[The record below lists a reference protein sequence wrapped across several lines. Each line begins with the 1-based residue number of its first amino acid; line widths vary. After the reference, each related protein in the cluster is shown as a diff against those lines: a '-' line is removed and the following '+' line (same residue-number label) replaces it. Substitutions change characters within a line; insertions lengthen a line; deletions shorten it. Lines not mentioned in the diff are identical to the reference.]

1 MISLPYFF
9 AKFSYFFFSRNFC
22 ISFLTTNFFVTQ
34 NKAKFREKKRK
45 KAKTFVFFANKQ
57 NEKMKNFRRFTT
69 VYSKNF
75 CVFGVFVE
83 HRDMCV

>member
-45 KAKTFVFFANKQ
+45 KSENFRIFREQTKWK
-57 NEKMKNFRRFTT
+57 NEKFSAIYN
-69 VYSKNF
+69 SIL
-75 CVFGVFVE
+75 
-83 HRDMCV
+83 